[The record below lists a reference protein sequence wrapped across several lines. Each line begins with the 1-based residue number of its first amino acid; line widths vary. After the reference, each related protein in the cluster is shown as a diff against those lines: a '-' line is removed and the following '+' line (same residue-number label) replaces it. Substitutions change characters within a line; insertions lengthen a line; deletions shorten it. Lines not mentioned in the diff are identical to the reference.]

1 MHGWVDGTYEKNLLF
16 TGKIF
21 FFFGGGVKS
30 SAEITVLFKARWL
43 GIVILMFG

>member
-1 MHGWVDGTYEKNLLF
+1 MDGWMEHTKKTYYLQVKY
-16 TGKIF
+16 F
-21 FFFGGGVKS
+21 FFWGGVKS